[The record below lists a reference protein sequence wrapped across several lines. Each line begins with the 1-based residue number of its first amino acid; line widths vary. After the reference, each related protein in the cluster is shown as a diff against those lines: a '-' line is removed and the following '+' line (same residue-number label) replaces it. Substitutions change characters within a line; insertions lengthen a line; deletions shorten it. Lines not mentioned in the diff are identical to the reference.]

1 MHFQK
6 LEEKR
11 RKNGHILLALI
22 DPDQKN
28 DSKLKKIV
36 ENINRLEFDAVL
48 IGGSSIKDDL
58 IETRINYIKS
68 KIKLPIILFP
78 GSSKQVTG
86 SINSMLYLNLISGRN
101 TRYLIEEHVESSTLI
116 NDLKIETIPTAYIL
130 LDGGKLTS
138 VVKVS
143 KTSPLCMENQ
153 DNVLSH
159 ALAGQFLG
167 NKLIYFDNGSG
178 AKNIIDLKLLEY
190 VKRHVK
196 IPIMVGGGIKTKSEV
211 ESLINN
217 GADYIVIGNALE
229 DLELRLFQ

>member
-11 RKNGHILLALI
+11 RQNGHILLALI

-86 SINSMLYLNLISGRN
+86 SIDSMLYLNLISGRN

-116 NDLKIETIPTAYIL
+116 NDLKIENWKHGNKCISNSN
-130 LDGGKLTS
+130 LTL
-138 VVKVS
+138 KVS
-143 KTSPLCMENQ
+143 DIFIN
-153 DNVLSH
+153 
-159 ALAGQFLG
+159 
-167 NKLIYFDNGSG
+167 NKLSFFDKSNYPIV
-178 AKNIIDLKLLEY
+178 KYKNNIIW
-190 VKRHVK
+190 
-196 IPIMVGGGIKTKSEV
+196 IP
-211 ESLINN
+211 N
-217 GADYIVIGNALE
+217 
-229 DLELRLFQ
+229 